1 MGRIRWLS
9 AVTGTL
15 CAALLFATSAGAAV
29 TAPVQVTG
37 PSPFAIGCAGAGH
50 DETGTLSE
58 EGEVEPW
65 IAVDQSSTANPGAQR
80 RRRLAAGPLE

>member
-1 MGRIRWLS
+1 MGTIRWLS

-15 CAALLFATSAGAAV
+15 GAALLFATSAGAAV

-50 DETGTLSE
+50 DESGTLSE
-58 EGEVEPW
+58 NGEVEPW
-65 IAVDQSSTANPGAQR
+65 IAVDPDH
-80 RRRLAAGPLE
+80 